1 MSVGNLLERGALM
14 FEQYFASLD
23 KKEHISLSVYQA
35 EKQIKAKL
43 KSDDLMI
50 RYVPQNSELLALF
63 YLPSITDTDLLQK
76 KILPILQSHLNET
89 MDAET
94 LMDHLPVTAVKPNSD
109 LSMIASSLTQGWT
122 YIHVHDQACGL
133 LIRLA
138 KTESRSLSRAE
149 TEGQIFGSQVGFIED
164 SDKNLSLLRHML
176 PTPDLQ
182 VETLMLGE
190 RSPCQVHILR
200 LKDLCSQQNVNT
212 VRQRIEDLQADTI
225 IDSATLAQLIDDNSY
240 SVFPPLLLTERPDRT
255 VSSLLEGKL
264 VLLVSGS
271 PFVIVGPC
279 NFFDF
284 FRSTEDQYL
293 RWNMA
298 SFIRILRIFSLLIST
313 LFTPAYVA
321 ALTFHYAVIPAALL
335 VSIAQSRSKV
345 PFPPIFEALMLE
357 LILELLKEAGARL
370 PTKVGQTMS
379 IVGGIVI
386 GQAAVQAGFTSNIL
400 IMIVALGAIAS
411 FTTPSYMMGNALRL
425 IRFPIIILAGLWG
438 GIGIMAGICFLL
450 LHLLKQRSLGAPYL
464 YPVFPPRI
472 IGMRNSLVRLPFSW
486 FAKRANFKRRNDSYK
501 FNPPADKNK
510 NKFDK

>member
-1 MSVGNLLERGALM
+1 M
-14 FEQYFASLD
+14 FEKYFASLR
-23 KKEHISLSVYQA
+23 KKEHIPLSVSVYQA
-35 EKQIKAKL
+35 EKQIKTKL

-50 RYVPQNSELLALF
+50 RYVPQNNEVFTLF
-63 YLPSITDTDLLQK
+63 YLPSITNTDLLQK
-76 KILPILQSHLNET
+76 EILPILQSLITEN
-89 MDAET
+89 MDTQT
-94 LMDHLPVTAVKPNSD
+94 LMDHLPVVAMKPNSD
-109 LSMIASSLTQGWT
+109 LQMVVQYLTQGWT
-122 YIHVHDQACGL
+122 YMHVHNQTCGL
-133 LIRLA
+133 LLSLS

-164 SDKNLSLLRHML
+164 IDKNLSLVRHLL

-182 VETLMLGE
+182 VETLLIGE
-190 RSPCQVHILR
+190 RSPSHVHILS
-200 LKDLCSQQNVNT
+200 LKDLCSEQNVST
-212 VRQRIEDLQADTI
+212 ARQRIKDIQTDTV

-240 SVFPPLLLTERPDRT
+240 SVFPQLLLTERPDRT
-255 VSSLLEGKL
+255 VASLLEGKL

-271 PFVIVGPC
+271 PFVIIGPC
-279 NFFDF
+279 NFYDF

-298 SFIRILRIFSLLIST
+298 TFLRILRILSLLIST

-357 LILELLKEAGARL
+357 IILELLKEAGAKL

-411 FTTPSYMMGNALRL
+411 FTTPSYMMGNALRF
-425 IRFPIIILAGLWG
+425 IRFPIIILSGLWG
-438 GIGIMAGICFLL
+438 GIGIMVGICFLL
-450 LHLLKQRSLGAPYL
+450 LHLLKQSSLGNPYL
-464 YPVFPPRI
+464 YPIFPPRI
-472 IGMRNSLVRLPFSW
+472 LGMKNSLVRLPFS
-486 FAKRANFKRRNDSYK
+486 FLAKRADYNRGNDSYRFK
-501 FNPPADKNK
+501 PPADKNK